1 MTYIIY
7 MAYILK
13 KRIKGRTYYYLAE
26 SQRVKGK
33 PRIVW
38 QKYLG
43 TADKIKERLLESKKE
58 YIEDISTFEIG
69 SLAAIESIE
78 REIGFLKI
86 VDEIVPKRNQG
97 MSVGL
102 YLYLIVLNRAI
113 EPKSKAS
120 LGAWLKKTAI
130 SEYRELDFSL
140 LDSANFWDHMEKVS
154 AQQIEAIS
162 DEVTKRVIEKY
173 DISLDCLLYDTTNY
187 FTQMSGQ
194 TESELSRYAH
204 SKAGKHQLR
213 HVEMALLCNREEG
226 VPLFHRLYSANT
238 HDSKLFSQIQQ
249 ELFKLLLSLRRGKER
264 MTLVFDKGCN
274 SPANFFEIDKSDFYF
289 IGTLSPYHHPTLCQV
304 PLSNYKEVS
313 YDGKPI
319 SAYRKTM
326 EIYGKDR
333 AVVVTFNPRTYK
345 KKILG
350 MSRTILRTKRKLQEL
365 RKKLKTPDKRT
376 TVQSVERKVKEILSE
391 SRIAPVFSVK
401 VTSYYGKY
409 RMSIRTVPLV
419 IKEYR
424 QRFGKNIIFTD
435 HLDWSNKDIFLAYR
449 DRYKIENSFRLTKDP
464 FLVRWTPMYHWTD
477 SKIRVHG
484 LTCVMALLFL
494 SLLHKKMKDAK
505 VSMSLDKAMASLRDI
520 RLAHCYYPQKAQ
532 PVRKICRLSSTEKEL
547 LTALNLE
554 IPEVR

>member
-1 MTYIIY
+1 MYIVY
-7 MAYILK
+7 VAYILK

-26 SQRVKGK
+26 SQRVSGK

-43 TADKIKERLLESKKE
+43 SADKIKEKLLEAKKE
-58 YIEDISTFEIG
+58 YLEDIATFEIG

-78 REIGFLKI
+78 REIHFQEI
-86 VDEIVPKRNQG
+86 VEGIVPKRNQG
-97 MSVGL
+97 MSVGQ

-130 SEYRELDFSL
+130 SEFREVDFSL

-162 DEVTKRVIEKY
+162 DEVAKRVIEKY

-187 FTQMSGQ
+187 FTQMSGE

-213 HVEMALLCNREEG
+213 HVGLALLCNREEG

-238 HDSKLFSQIQQ
+238 HDSKLFSQIQA
-249 ELFKLLLSLRRGKER
+249 ELFRLLLSLRRGKER
-264 MTLVFDKGCN
+264 MTFVFDKGCN
-274 SPANFFEIDKSDFYF
+274 SPENLSEIDKSAFYF
-289 IGTLSPYHHPTLCQV
+289 IGTLSTYHHPKLCGV
-304 PLSNYKEVS
+304 PLSKYKEVK
-313 YDGKPI
+313 YEGKPLY
-319 SAYRKTM
+319 AFRKTM
-326 EIYGKDR
+326 EIYGKER

-345 KKILG
+345 KKIHW

-376 TVQSVERKVKEILSE
+376 TVQSVERKVQEILSE

-401 VTSYYGKY
+401 VSSYYGKY
-409 RMSIRTVPLV
+409 RMSIRTAPLV

-435 HLDWSNKDIFLAYR
+435 HLDWSNEDIILAYR
-449 DRYKIENSFRLTKDP
+449 DRHKIETSFRWTKDP

-494 SLLHKKMKDAK
+494 SLLHKKMKEAK
-505 VSMSLDKAMASLRDI
+505 VSMSLERAMEVLRGI
-520 RLAHCYYPQKAQ
+520 RLAHCYYPRKAQ

-547 LTALNLE
+547 LTSLDIE
-554 IPEVR
+554 ITSVR